1 MKRKILSVLLASAMV
16 FSMAACGNQPAT
28 GNDGSTPAPQ
38 GGNTSAPDAAAT
50 AEPTAPPKSEGEM
63 LADQYNGFVETPMNL
78 NGRVIRIA
86 SSVNWKWDYIKTADG
101 KDDLEGTK
109 EKDREI
115 IEVLKQIEKDYNC
128 KFEVTGKRKGKDIVK
143 DLVEGKAANDM
154 PYDILDEGVS
164 DTYLDQI
171 FAQGLV
177 MDLND
182 PAVKDIM
189 KVDSNPWKTESEYGI
204 YNGTQYGINF
214 VTRNSSND
222 LRNVLLF
229 NTTLAEQYG
238 LGDIYKMAQNGE
250 WTWAKFEE
258 MCNKIKSSMSGS
270 LVAPA
275 GYGQENLLMP
285 MMVASNGANI
295 AERDASGKLKYTMM
309 TDKAL
314 AAANKVYEWRQ
325 NGLMAIGVKE
335 DSTGIDLQGFI
346 DGKCVFFFDFY
357 GDLQKITQRDSSV
370 ALDGNTY
377 KFGLLPCPIGPDGDK
392 CHGVTYSADLQMIV
406 NGIKNPEEVAAV
418 LVAIANRTSKSAKY
432 VYDVETEN
440 TLQDEGSVEMLKLMY
455 EDMRVDQSR
464 TFTGIGIKGANQ
476 KVLKLEAT
484 PAEAFGS
491 IAEETQGIY
500 DGTVTKW

>member
-1 MKRKILSVLLASAMV
+1 M
-16 FSMAACGNQPAT
+16 
-28 GNDGSTPAPQ
+28 
-38 GGNTSAPDAAAT
+38 
-50 AEPTAPPKSEGEM
+50 
-63 LADQYNGFVETPMNL
+63 
-78 NGRVIRIA
+78 
-86 SSVNWKWDYIKTADG
+86 
-101 KDDLEGTK
+101 
-109 EKDREI
+109 
-115 IEVLKQIEKDYNC
+115 
-128 KFEVTGKRKGKDIVK
+128 
-143 DLVEGKAANDM
+143 
-154 PYDILDEGVS
+154 
-164 DTYLDQI
+164 
-171 FAQGLV
+171 
-177 MDLND
+177 
-182 PAVKDIM
+182 
-189 KVDSNPWKTESEYGI
+189 
-204 YNGTQYGINF
+204 
-214 VTRNSSND
+214 
-222 LRNVLLF
+222 
-229 NTTLAEQYG
+229 EQYG
-238 LGDIYKMAQNGE
+238 LGDIYQMVQNNE

-285 MMVASNGANI
+285 MMVASNGANV

-325 NGLMAIGVKE
+325 SGLLAIGVKE

-357 GDLQKITQRDSSV
+357 GDLQKITQRDKSL

-392 CHGVTYSADLQMIV
+392 CHGVTYSADRQRIV
-406 NGIKNPEEVAAV
+406 AGIDKPEEVAAV

-440 TLQDEGSVEMLKLMY
+440 TLQDEGSIEMLKIMY

-464 TFTGIGIKGANQ
+464 VFTGVGIKGANQ

-491 IAEETQGIY
+491 ISEETQGIY